1 MRPKVILKILIL
13 LTIFIGFSTIAKAE
27 TLEELNSKKEQLTQ
41 QITQANEEKSNIQIE
56 LTETL
61 EQLNNL
67 DSRILEYETKI
78 KELTES
84 LTQVQTQIADT
95 EEKLENIEKN
105 YKLQEEALAKRMVSL
120 YETGEIKYLDFLL
133 SSNSLSEFISNYY
146 LIGEIAK
153 YDTQLLENIERQKA
167 EMQIIKE
174 ILKLK
179 EGNIK
184 SLKTSK
190 ETTAIA
196 LENSRIIKNSYAN
209 KLTEEEKATQAKIDE
224 FQKELNSIE
233 SEIYLLTTGNL
244 GESYVGGEF
253 AWPAPGYTTITS
265 QFGMRLHPIFKVNRM
280 HTGTDIGMPTGAS
293 IVAANDGIV
302 IKSTYTTGYG
312 NMVMIDHGGGVCTV
326 YGHGSENVAQAG
338 QVVKRGEIVM
348 KAGSTGW
355 STGPHLHFEIRING
369 NYVDP
374 LPYITRKANIEEK
387 QEDAQPNQEDGGKN
401 E

>member
-1 MRPKVILKILIL
+1 MRQKVILKILIL

-27 TLEELNSKKEQLTQ
+27 TLEELNSKKEELAQ

-67 DSRILEYETKI
+67 DNRILEYEKKI
-78 KELTES
+78 EELTTDLLS
-84 LTQVQTQIADT
+84 VQTQIADT
-95 EEKLENIEKN
+95 EKKVENIEKN

-167 EMQIIKE
+167 EMQVIKE
-174 ILKLK
+174 ILKIK
-179 EGNIK
+179 EENIK
-184 SLKTSK
+184 ALKTSK

-233 SEIYLLTTGNL
+233 SEIYLLTTGKV

-253 AWPAPGYTTITS
+253 AWPAPGYTTVTS

-338 QVVKRGEIVM
+338 QVVKRGELVM

-387 QEDAQPNQEDGGKN
+387 QEDAEPKQEDGGEN

>member
-27 TLEELNSKKEQLTQ
+27 TLEDLNNKKEQLTQ
-41 QITQANEEKSNIQIE
+41 QITQTNEEKSNIQIE

-61 EQLNNL
+61 EQLNNI
-67 DSRILEYETKI
+67 DNRILEYETKI
-78 KELTES
+78 KELAED
-84 LTQVQTQIADT
+84 LAQVQIQIEDT
-95 EEKLENIEKN
+95 EKKLENIEKN

-174 ILKLK
+174 ILKIK
-179 EGNIK
+179 EENIK
-184 SLKTSK
+184 ALKTSK

-233 SEIYLLTTGNL
+233 SEIYLLTTGKV
-244 GESYVGGEF
+244 GEAYVGGEF

-338 QVVKRGEIVM
+338 QVVKRG
-348 KAGSTGW
+348 
-355 STGPHLHFEIRING
+355 
-369 NYVDP
+369 
-374 LPYITRKANIEEK
+374 
-387 QEDAQPNQEDGGKN
+387 
-401 E
+401 